1 MAPALATTSSG
12 HTHAPC
18 LCTTRLSH
26 CKLED
31 TFQMAA
37 PAHLLPETASLSFPP
52 GLRRKGAVATAIC
65 SVSSDR
71 TVRLVPGEEE
81 PVGLEPG
88 VVSWAPESESL
99 KPPTCTDQQSR
110 CPGTAALRLTVH
122 SDAPMKGT
130 KMLELYQDCAGTHDE
145 RCRLV
150 LLLLY

>member
-65 SVSSDR
+65 SDSSDR
-71 TVRLVPGEEE
+71 TVRLVSEEE
-81 PVGLEPG
+81 ELGRLELG

-99 KPPTCTDQQSR
+99 NPPICTDQQSR
-110 CPGTAALRLTVH
+110 YPEVPDLWHTEHA
-122 SDAPMKGT
+122 DAPLK
-130 KMLELYQDCAGTHDE
+130 A
-145 RCRLV
+145 
-150 LLLLY
+150 